1 MADFNKF
8 GFANGLCKSR
18 VIVAPTV
25 HLTAESLQ
33 GETGCCIV
41 SASYFKEV

>member
-1 MADFNKF
+1 MAECSKF
-8 GFANGLCKSR
+8 GFANGLYKSR

-33 GETGCCIV
+33 GETGCCVV
-41 SASYFKEV
+41 SENYF